1 LNNYSAVLK
10 IRYIDTSFLLTGDAE
25 SISEKE
31 MLSGN
36 YPLKSDVLKVGHHGS
51 SSSTTVKFL
60 KAVSPKFAVISA
72 GKGNEY
78 MHPHEQT
85 LNRLNAAG
93 SQVFRTDES
102 GTIVAESDGK
112 TIKIK

>member
-1 LNNYSAVLK
+1 
-10 IRYIDTSFLLTGDAE
+10 
-25 SISEKE
+25 

-60 KAVSPKFAVISA
+60 GGKSKVCSNFC